1 MSKKVLVLGLGNF
14 GSELARRLTLE
25 DIEVT
30 GVDINHHLVDLYK
43 DSITNVIEGD
53 ATKDEVMKELEVSLY
68 DFCIVCI
75 GHDVGISLTMVALL
89 KKYEAK
95 SIYARAINNIHWQ
108 ILSLLRVKYIFQ
120 PEIESAGRLAMQIA
134 SKIIYDAF
142 PISKNFIAVEIN
154 IPRSY
159 ENLKLGDIKINDD
172 INILMLKRYSYT
184 ESPFERSELYH
195 NPSFEYTPTS
205 DPKTLLHKND
215 RLVLFGPIEKIRE
228 YVKIYDKEIEE

>member
-25 DIEVT
+25 NMEVT
-30 GVDINHHLVDLYK
+30 GIDIDHHLVDLYK
-43 DSITNVIEGD
+43 DSITNVVEGD

-89 KKYEAK
+89 KKYEANI
-95 SIYARAINNIHWQ
+95 IYARAINDIHKQ
-108 ILSLLRVKYIFQ
+108 ILSLMRVKYIFE
-120 PEIESAGRLAMQIA
+120 PEIESAGRLAMQIS

-142 PISKNFIAVEIN
+142 PISKNYIAVEIN

-159 ENLKLGDIKINDD
+159 ENLKLGDIKINDE
-172 INILMLKRYSYT
+172 IVVLMLKRYSYV
-184 ESPFERSELYH
+184 ENPFERSELYYK
-195 NPSFEYTPTS
+195 PSHEFTPLH
-205 DPKTLLHKND
+205 DPETLLHKND
-215 RLVLFGPIEKIRE
+215 RLVIFGPIEKIRNF
-228 YVKIYDKEIEE
+228 VKIYDKEIEE